1 MVMTFVILI
10 VATIACIVNVISN
23 MLLSVK
29 TNNVYYI
36 VISDEREISRI
47 VCENTFSIAKIH
59 TMLLKIV
66 VYIILL

>member
-10 VATIACIVNVISN
+10 VANTIACIVNVISN

-36 VISDEREISRI
+36 VISDERDISKN
-47 VCENTFSIAKIH
+47 C
-59 TMLLKIV
+59 L
-66 VYIILL
+66 

>member
-1 MVMTFVILI
+1 MVITFVILI
-10 VATIACIVNVISN
+10 VANTIACIVNVISN

-66 VYIILL
+66 VYMF